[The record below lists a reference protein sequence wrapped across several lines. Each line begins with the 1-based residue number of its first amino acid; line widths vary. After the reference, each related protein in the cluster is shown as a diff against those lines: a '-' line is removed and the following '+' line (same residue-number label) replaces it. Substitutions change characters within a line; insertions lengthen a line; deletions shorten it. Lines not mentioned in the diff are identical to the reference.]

1 MTRIRQSRGTGL
13 ALWSLRGLL
22 CAAALQACS
31 GDEDGEK
38 RDGQQAG
45 GTSQGGTGAKGGGS
59 GGTGDFGNAPGM
71 GMGGTMR
78 TTTPVKPGDLP
89 ADCTGE
95 TQNAKQVDV
104 DMYIMLDRSGSMLEV
119 TGSGESKWDSIRSA
133 LTAFVSEPAS
143 DGLGVGLQY
152 FPLGAPGKPTSCMA
166 DADCGMNDACLNRAC
181 LPPRVG
187 TAMFTQ
193 CLDVLDCPA
202 TSPGCAPF
210 GQCSL
215 DPTFACFDIGPG
227 GCQDMGDCNEV
238 TGECLFYSSCAA
250 ADYAMPAVEI
260 GVLPGNGMALV
271 DSLAA
276 SNTIGLTPT
285 PPALEGAI
293 RHAGDHAA
301 ANPTHRVISVLATD
315 GMPTECT
322 PPNVMTIE
330 AAVDVVADIA
340 ARGLLQRPAVETYV
354 IGVFVPEDTNA
365 MANLDKIA
373 QGGGT
378 ERPFIVDASQDVN
391 QQFLAALDEIRG
403 GSLDCE
409 FNLPE
414 APAGKALD
422 YKLVN
427 VELSDANGKRS
438 LEYVGSLDRC
448 ADSELGWFYDADP
461 LMGGTPTKISVCDST
476 CQVLRDASEASV
488 EIRLGCA
495 SITPM

>member
-1 MTRIRQSRGTGL
+1 MARIQQSGGTGWVC
-13 ALWSLRGLL
+13 WSLRGLL
-22 CAAALQACS
+22 CLAALQACG
-31 GDEDGEK
+31 GDEDGDE
-38 RDGQQAG
+38 RDGQKGVASGGAG
-45 GTSQGGTGAKGGGS
+45 GSGGGS
-59 GGTGDFGNAPGM
+59 GGTGDFGNAPGS
-71 GMGGTMR
+71 GTGGTMR

-95 TQNAKQVDV
+95 TQTAKQVNV
-104 DMYIMLDRSGSMLEV
+104 DMYIMLDRSNSMLEV
-119 TGSGESKWDSIRSA
+119 TGAGETKWDSIRSA

-152 FPLGAPGKPTSCMA
+152 FPLGAPGKPTTCMT
-166 DADCGMNDACLNRAC
+166 DAQCGMNDACLNRAC
-181 LPPRVG
+181 LPPAFG
-187 TAMFTQ
+187 TAMFTP
-193 CLDVLDCPA
+193 CLSELDCPP
-202 TSPGCAPF
+202 TSPGCAQF
-210 GQCSL
+210 GQCSG
-215 DPTFACFDIGPG
+215 DATFACFDLGPG

-250 ADYAMPAVEI
+250 ADYATPAVEI
-260 GVLPGNGMALV
+260 GVLPGNGMALT

-293 RHAGDHAA
+293 RHAGQHAR
-301 ANPTHRVISVLATD
+301 ANPTHRVIAVLATD

-322 PPNVMTIE
+322 PADVTTIE

-340 ARGLLQRPAVETYV
+340 ARGLQQRPAVETYV

-365 MANLDKIA
+365 MQNLDKIA
-373 QGGGT
+373 QAGGT
-378 ERPFIVDASQDVN
+378 ERPYIVDASQDVN

-409 FNLPE
+409 FGLPE
-414 APAGKALD
+414 APDGKELD

-427 VELSDANGKRS
+427 VELTDGSGKRT
-438 LEYVGSLDRC
+438 LEYVTNLDGC

-476 CQVLRDASEASV
+476 CQVLRSAGDASV

-495 SITPM
+495 SITPL